1 MTLPSAPVVIY
12 LNSMACA
19 ADALGVFR
27 VVMQAERQP
36 AFVGSYADAAGY
48 LRSEVPVG
56 VSVEVRCSPAFPSSD
71 DASSPVLWVRSC
83 MNKPSLWEAI
93 EREEWKQAMAAMAVR
108 LAAVRAI
115 HAQSAFGGC

>member
-12 LNSMACA
+12 FNSHTRA
-19 ADALGVFR
+19 ADAQGVFR

-56 VSVEVRCSPAFPSSD
+56 VSVEVRCSPALPPS

-93 EREEWKQAMAAMAVR
+93 EREEWKQAMGSMALR
-108 LAAVRAI
+108 LAAARAELARI
-115 HAQSAFGGC
+115 EGGR